1 LVVVIISPHHL
12 LLLFPFFAR
21 RVINFSVCS
30 KRYIHTA
37 LSLTMD
43 PAIIPHIN
51 ARVVVQDRGEG
62 TYSGQGI
69 AGDIPHGL
77 GSWKAHS
84 DCWFAGEWDHG
95 VPVCGVYYDDG
106 WVDFGE
112 FASDLT
118 RKGWA
123 AAFICDPSIG
133 RVYGG
138 PSYGASPFGG
148 IAGPA
153 GFNRPPSPPDPAMQQ
168 AMAALGINDP
178 SLFPG
183 SRRGAL
189 AAAAAA
195 VPAKAAPAKVP
206 PAMQPPFNMEGQW
219 DGSKCFTGNVHAG
232 LIGNPKRMPDDVV
245 QKVMQ

>member
-1 LVVVIISPHHL
+1 
-12 LLLFPFFAR
+12 
-21 RVINFSVCS
+21 
-30 KRYIHTA
+30 
-37 LSLTMD
+37 MD
-43 PAIIPHIN
+43 PAIIAHIN
-51 ARVVVQDRGEG
+51 ARVDVLDRGEG

-95 VPVCGVYYDDG
+95 VPVRGVYYDDG

-112 FASDLT
+112 FSPDLM

-123 AAFICDPSIG
+123 AAFICDPSSG

-138 PSYGASPFGG
+138 SSLGGPPFGG
-148 IAGPA
+148 FGGPP

-183 SRRGAL
+183 SRR
-189 AAAAAA
+189 
-195 VPAKAAPAKVP
+195 AAPAAATASAPSKAASAKA
-206 PAMQPPFNMEGQW
+206 PAAVQPPFNMEGQW
-219 DGSKCFTGNVHAG
+219 DGSKCLTGNVHSG
-232 LIGNPKRMPDDVV
+232 LIGNPKRMPDHVV
-245 QKVMQ
+245 QQVMQRRSPLPSDACPL